1 MLVCPCVRGE
11 RRGYESHRATVT
23 MTMVL
28 LTVLSHFK
36 ALVWYVFRDNL
47 RRRAL
52 YYPHVADSETLA
64 QRVYIT
70 SLRVNSSSE
79 MELSPHPRDQIS
91 EPVFS

>member
-1 MLVCPCVRGE
+1 MLVCPRVRGE
-11 RRGYESHRATVT
+11 WRGYESHRATVT

-28 LTVLSHFK
+28 LAVLSHLK
-36 ALVWYVFRDNL
+36 ALVWYIFRDHL

-70 SLRVNSSSE
+70 SLRLNSSSE
-79 MELSPHPRDQIS
+79 MELSPHLGDQLS
-91 EPVFS
+91 EPLFS

>member
-1 MLVCPCVRGE
+1 MLVCPRVRGE
-11 RRGYESHRATVT
+11 WRGYESHRATVT

-28 LTVLSHFK
+28 LTVLSHLK

-70 SLRVNSSSE
+70 SLRLNSSSDL
-79 MELSPHPRDQIS
+79 ELSPHPGDQIS
-91 EPVFS
+91 EPLVS

>member
-1 MLVCPCVRGE
+1 
-11 RRGYESHRATVT
+11 
-23 MTMVL
+23 MVL
-28 LTVLSHFK
+28 LTVLSHLK

-70 SLRVNSSSE
+70 SLRLNSSSE
-79 MELSPHPRDQIS
+79 MELSPHPGDQIS